1 MTPVGTSMPPL
12 GVGVTAPSGT
22 HPVRKSAPTASSEK
36 EPSSSYCLCIYLFD
50 CFLFCC
56 YCSTALGCPFR
67 KILKELHGLAIN
79 VNDINIVTT
88 LGYLS
93 KLTMSTLCEN
103 GSVTRRKP
111 KTRYHHGNLRA
122 ALIECGLELIQRKGI
137 HALTLREIGQR
148 LGVSRSAAY
157 RHFKDKAALLFAI
170 SEAGFIEFGNVVEAA
185 RKEAGDGFA
194 EQMDAMALAYA
205 RFADEHRAQ
214 FEVMFAAVL
223 EPGGAAEA
231 GGGRNLRILEEA
243 IGKAQQ
249 TGEVR
254 QGDPALLARVVWALV
269 HGASMLRRD
278 GDRVEP
284 PVIRL
289 STEVLR
295 SGLSSRQTPAVS
307 HGLRIRQ

>member
-1 MTPVGTSMPPL
+1 M
-12 GVGVTAPSGT
+12 
-22 HPVRKSAPTASSEK
+22 
-36 EPSSSYCLCIYLFD
+36 
-50 CFLFCC
+50 
-56 YCSTALGCPFR
+56 
-67 KILKELHGLAIN
+67 
-79 VNDINIVTT
+79 
-88 LGYLS
+88 
-93 KLTMSTLCEN
+93 
-103 GSVTRRKP
+103 
-111 KTRYHHGNLRA
+111 
-122 ALIECGLELIQRKGI
+122 
-137 HALTLREIGQR
+137 REIGKR

-194 EQMDAMALAYA
+194 AQMDAMALAYA

-243 IGKAQQ
+243 IREAQQ

-278 GDRVEP
+278 GASAEP
-284 PVIRL
+284 PVIRF

-307 HGLRIRQ
+307 PQAAE

>member
-1 MTPVGTSMPPL
+1 MFRGRPP
-12 GVGVTAPSGT
+12 
-22 HPVRKSAPTASSEK
+22 
-36 EPSSSYCLCIYLFD
+36 
-50 CFLFCC
+50 
-56 YCSTALGCPFR
+56 
-67 KILKELHGLAIN
+67 
-79 VNDINIVTT
+79 
-88 LGYLS
+88 
-93 KLTMSTLCEN
+93 
-103 GSVTRRKP
+103 
-111 KTRYHHGNLRA
+111 
-122 ALIECGLELIQRKGI
+122 
-137 HALTLREIGQR
+137 
-148 LGVSRSAAY
+148 Y
-157 RHFKDKAALLFAI
+157 RHFQDKAALLFAI

-194 EQMDAMALAYA
+194 AQMDAMALAYA

-278 GDRVEP
+278 GDSVEP
-284 PVIRL
+284 SVIRL

-295 SGLSSRQTPAVS
+295 SGLSSRQPPAVS

>member
-1 MTPVGTSMPPL
+1 
-12 GVGVTAPSGT
+12 
-22 HPVRKSAPTASSEK
+22 
-36 EPSSSYCLCIYLFD
+36 
-50 CFLFCC
+50 
-56 YCSTALGCPFR
+56 
-67 KILKELHGLAIN
+67 
-79 VNDINIVTT
+79 
-88 LGYLS
+88 
-93 KLTMSTLCEN
+93 MSTLGSRPSCDKVDVVNPQCET
-103 GSVTRRKP
+103 GFVIRRKP
-111 KTRYHHGNLRA
+111 KNRHHHGNLRA
-122 ALIECGLELIQRKGI
+122 ALIECGLALIQRKGI

-157 RHFKDKAALLFAI
+157 RHFQDKAALLFAI

-194 EQMDAMALAYA
+194 AQMDAMALAYA

-269 HGASMLRRD
+269 HGAPACCA
-278 GDRVEP
+278 GTEP
-284 PVIRL
+284 MWNC
-289 STEVLR
+289 
-295 SGLSSRQTPAVS
+295 LSSA
-307 HGLRIRQ
+307 LALKF